1 MVPVAPRRPRVV
13 PSRPNRREAGSL
25 DCATVSKASRR
36 ERQRQTRAARRAYEE
51 RRAKRQKTI
60 RTGRRVAIVAVPAI
74 IAIVLIQVLSG
85 GSSSNAVTCE
95 SVKTPPA
102 KHQTLTAPP
111 LGISPAVN
119 YAATMDTSCGTITI
133 SLDAQQYPKSVNNF
147 VSLANQGFYDNV
159 VFVRAAKNF
168 VVQAGSQSQNNT
180 SAAGGPGYSVQAE
193 VPTTAP
199 GGSAYPIGT
208 VAFATASTDPPGT
221 ATSQF
226 FIVTGSQGLG
236 LSPNYAIIGKV
247 TKGLDVA
254 QKIDSF
260 APSSGDGTPTT
271 TVVIKSV
278 RITTP
283 TTASTTSTPSS
294 TPPSS

>member
-1 MVPVAPRRPRVV
+1 M
-13 PSRPNRREAGSL
+13 
-25 DCATVSKASRR
+25 SKASKR
-36 ERQRQTRAARRAYEE
+36 ERQRLNREARREYEDKQ
-51 RRAKRQKTI
+51 AKRRRTMK
-60 RTGRRVAIVAVPAI
+60 TGRRVGIVAAPVI
-74 IAIVLIQVLSG
+74 IALIVISVVNSG
-85 GSSSNAVTCE
+85 GSSSSSGAGGCQHA
-95 SVKTPPA
+95 STPPA
-102 KHQTLTAPP
+102 KHPHLSAPTQR
-111 LGISPAVN
+111 ISPSVPYQASIQ
-119 YAATMDTSCGTITI
+119 TSCGTIQV
-133 SLDAQQYPKSVNNF
+133 SLDASQYPKAVNNF
-147 VSLANQGFYDNV
+147 VYLANQGFYDNMA
-159 VFVRAAKNF
+159 FVRAAKNF
-168 VVQAGSQSQNNT
+168 VIQAGSPDQSNATSNT
-180 SAAGGPGYSVQAE
+180 GPGYSVQAE